1 MGVDFIGSWQSSHD
15 AAAAMISGDDPFFLG
30 RIGGSDTDAV
40 IDYVACGRPNHAG
53 ALSSSLIDHLAII
66 ERYNGY
72 YDKSR
77 SPEKYLNYCATLLD
91 GYTRCTDLV
100 MCGAKLLTT
109 YFPGVIDSRFHEKL
123 PLKESVDDIISYIES
138 AQGSVRFY
146 PYNFVERLVFGTD
159 TLFRAFERT
168 LSGKKVLVVSPFS
181 KSINT
186 NFHNRHNFF
195 KNYDY
200 PDFEISTIN
209 TPITYSGLPDD
220 FYPHDDW
227 FQTTAYLKSELSD
240 ANFDIALLSCGSYA
254 IPLGVH
260 IRDNLQKQAIYV
272 GGVLQLYFGIMGR
285 RYDNIFF
292 TDQIN
297 QDKFIYPVESAD
309 YMRHVTLTPGAAKE
323 AFGAYF

>member
-1 MGVDFIGSWQSSHD
+1 MGVDFISSWQSSHD
-15 AAAAMISGDDPFFLG
+15 ATVAMISGDYPFFLG

-40 IDYVACGRPNHAG
+40 IEYVACGRPNDAG
-53 ALSSSLIDHLAII
+53 SLSPSLVHHLAIV

-77 SPEKYLNYCATLLD
+77 SPGKYLDYCATLLD
-91 GYTRCTDLV
+91 GYTRCADLV

-109 YFPGVIDSRFHEKL
+109 YFPGVIDPRFHEHL
-123 PLKESVDDIISYIES
+123 PLKESVDAIINCIES

-146 PYNFVERLVFGTD
+146 PYNFVERVVFGTD
-159 TLFRAFERT
+159 TLFRAFEKT

-181 KSINT
+181 RSING

-195 KNYDY
+195 KNYVY
-200 PDFEISTIN
+200 PNFEISTIN
-209 TPITYSGLPDD
+209 TPITYAGLPDD
-220 FYPHDDW
+220 FYPDDDW
-227 FQTTAYLKSELSD
+227 FQTTTYLKSQLED
-240 ANFDIALLSCGSYA
+240 TDFDIALLSCGSYA
-254 IPLGVH
+254 VPLGIH
-260 IRDNLQKQAIYV
+260 IRDLLQRKAIYV

-285 RYDNIFF
+285 RYDNSFF

-297 QDKFIYPVESAD
+297 IENFIYPVEAQD
-309 YMRHVTLTPGAAKE
+309 YMKHVNLHPSAAKE